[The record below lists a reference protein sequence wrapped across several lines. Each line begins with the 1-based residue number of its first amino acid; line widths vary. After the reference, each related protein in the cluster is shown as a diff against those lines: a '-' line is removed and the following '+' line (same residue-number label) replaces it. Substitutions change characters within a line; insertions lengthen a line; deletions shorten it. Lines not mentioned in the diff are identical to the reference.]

1 MNRAQRR
8 AAAFK
13 RSSRW
18 DRNDVEPSQVLR
30 PILISRTFDE
40 HEAAS
45 LSNETRMAW
54 HRLTH
59 GDGSESDFDLLANS
73 SNVALVRA
81 ETLGE
86 MAVETVLRAQAAI
99 VGMRSRYER
108 TGRFGADADALRDVP
123 PMLDFYADLLAYGS
137 PKLMNGA
144 LMETLNRMT
153 QQRTQA

>member
-30 PILISRTFDE
+30 PILISRTFDD
-40 HEAAS
+40 HEAAT

-59 GDGSESDFDLLANS
+59 GDGSQDDFDLLANS
-73 SNVALVRA
+73 SNVALIRA

-86 MAVETVLRAQAAI
+86 LAVETVQRAQAAI
-99 VGMRSRYER
+99 VAMQARHQR
-108 TGRFGADADALRDVP
+108 TGRFGADAAALQDVP
-123 PMLDFYADLLAYGS
+123 PMLDFYDELLAHGS
-137 PKLMNGA
+137 PQVMTDA
-144 LMETLNRMT
+144 LMETLNRMN
-153 QQRTQA
+153 QQRMQA